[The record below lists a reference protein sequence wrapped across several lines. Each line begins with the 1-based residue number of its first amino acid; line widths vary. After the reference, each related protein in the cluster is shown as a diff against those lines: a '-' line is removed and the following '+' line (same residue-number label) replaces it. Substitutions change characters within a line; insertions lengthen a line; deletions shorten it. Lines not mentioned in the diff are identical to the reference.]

1 MTVHRVFSQSLGERE
16 RALNACYILPT
27 LVPGHCQP
35 TAPSLEAL
43 FYMH

>member
-16 RALNACYILPT
+16 GAQCLLPILPT
-27 LVPGHCQP
+27 QP

-43 FYMH
+43 VYMH